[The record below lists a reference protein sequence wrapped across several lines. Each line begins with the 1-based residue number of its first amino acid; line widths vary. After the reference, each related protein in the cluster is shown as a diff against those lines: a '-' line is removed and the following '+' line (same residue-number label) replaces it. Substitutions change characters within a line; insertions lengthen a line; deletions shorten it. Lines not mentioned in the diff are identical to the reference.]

1 MLVTDF
7 ANSYQHWTRP
17 PQRIIEAEAS
27 YKLWSRPSE
36 ADEVEPS
43 GEMDWGNSA
52 RIQIEAR
59 TVLTDEASGESD
71 EFFLIVPCR
80 AEWMYREDALF
91 QMPNWE
97 YRQIYSRT
105 RGMGL
110 CRALTSEGE
119 QPFSTTL
126 ERYTSTR
133 LVVKPLSNPR
143 VLESDEAV
151 IEATENRLP
160 MVAQTEISDA
170 ESGMN
175 ALIEYPVKTM
185 NYHPER
191 NRFQVDTGSVM
202 WPDFSALSDHWIE
215 CLCLAHVIYNRFDRT
230 EFIVRRPTP
239 VKVDA
244 EEVCRVLHYSEVYQ
258 KQAKHTIFCGE
269 KAGQ

>member
-1 MLVTDF
+1 MRVTDF
-7 ANSYQHWTRP
+7 SRSYQHWTRP
-17 PQRIIEAEAS
+17 PQRIIESEDS

-36 ADEVEPS
+36 TDAVGPS

-52 RIQIEAR
+52 RIQLEAR
-59 TVLTDEASGESD
+59 AVLTDEVTGESD

-110 CRALTSEGE
+110 CKALTSEGE

-143 VLESDEAV
+143 VLEDDKAV
-151 IEATENRLP
+151 IEATEKRLP

-170 ESGMN
+170 ESGMR
-175 ALIEYPVKTM
+175 AVVEYPVKTM

-191 NRFQVDTGSVM
+191 NRFQVDTGPVM
-202 WPDFSALSDHWIE
+202 WPDFSVLSEQWIE
-215 CLCLAHVIYNRFDRT
+215 CFCLAYVIYNRFDRAD
-230 EFIVRRPTP
+230 FIVRRQTA
-239 VKVDA
+239 VTIDGK
-244 EEVCRVLHYSEVYQ
+244 EVCQVLHYAEIHQ
-258 KQAKHTIFCGE
+258 QEAKHTIFCGNRAE
-269 KAGQ
+269 